1 MSLPLGCVRTFFRR
15 QDMCNHLLEV
25 HGFQDKTTAEE
36 RANAYRILSG
46 KRYWS
51 CGFCV
56 SLFDSFGKRLHHLRN
71 EHFAEAAPPRDHL
84 NLSIKIL
91 GLIKQPIMTTAWN
104 SLLASRC
111 GSQRPEIFWQ
121 DSAPIDHLLYM
132 LQVGVDDMQSADILA
147 QALLALSNLGQE
159 SPDPDLTVGN
169 LNGSITPTSQPL
181 DLSALPDSIDIL
193 TGDQTEDG
201 FNGDHGDYFNVE
213 RDPLL
218 HLGVIGDIQD
228 SLI

>member
-56 SLFDSFGKRLHHLRN
+56 ALFDSFSKRLDHLRN
-71 EHFAEAAPPRDHL
+71 EHFAEDAPPRDQS

-91 GLIKQPIMTTAWN
+91 GLIIQPLMATAWDT
-104 SLLASRC
+104 LLAARC
-111 GSQRPEIFWQ
+111 GWPRPEIFWQ

-147 QALLALSNLGQE
+147 QALLALSNLGQ
-159 SPDPDLTVGN
+159 DLPN
-169 LNGSITPTSQPL
+169 LDSTFENHNGRITPASLPPESL
-181 DLSALPDSIDIL
+181 ALADSANIL
-193 TGDQTEDG
+193 TGDQAQDGFSVEDG
-201 FNGDHGDYFNVE
+201 DYSNMD

-218 HLGVIGDIQD
+218 YSGAIGDIQD
-228 SLI
+228 L